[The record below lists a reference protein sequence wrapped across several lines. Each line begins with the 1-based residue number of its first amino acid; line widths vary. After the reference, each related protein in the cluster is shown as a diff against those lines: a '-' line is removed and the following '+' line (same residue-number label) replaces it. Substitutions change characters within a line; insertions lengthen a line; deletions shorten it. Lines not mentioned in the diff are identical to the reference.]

1 MDRSLHQGW
10 SLLLAGHALVARQIP
25 FGEKGGTCRTATED
39 SLSRK
44 KWAISSLCEND
55 GYIQSKQWDLN
66 TYILRGIDDDA
77 AAHNDDDEDDAKEF
91 LLNFNPKMSN
101 RRTG

>member
-1 MDRSLHQGW
+1 
-10 SLLLAGHALVARQIP
+10 
-25 FGEKGGTCRTATED
+25 
-39 SLSRK
+39 
-44 KWAISSLCEND
+44 
-55 GYIQSKQWDLN
+55 LN

-101 RRTG
+101 SRTG